1 MPAGSGLV
9 KFKDF
14 GLLVFWYFFIVGFL
28 LSVFEGK
35 RMPGGRPSSTKSK
48 WFNRQLSDTDKL
60 ILAAAGDG
68 DLSKGFK
75 NLLEIYQ
82 VLWSHGY
89 RPRIDFE
96 EFLCGDTNERQRLN
110 TERSGGF

>member
-1 MPAGSGLV
+1 L
-9 KFKDF
+9 DF
-14 GLLVFWYFFIVGFL
+14 GWDEFLLVFYYPFFISYL

-35 RMPGGRPSSTKSK
+35 IMPGGRPSSIKSK

-82 VLWSHGY
+82 VLWSRGY

-96 EFLCGDTNERQRLN
+96 EFLYGDTNER
-110 TERSGGF
+110 

>member
-1 MPAGSGLV
+1 L
-9 KFKDF
+9 DF
-14 GLLVFWYFFIVGFL
+14 GWDSFLLVFYYPFFISYL

-35 RMPGGRPSSTKSK
+35 IMPGGRPSSIKSK

-82 VLWSHGY
+82 VLWSRGY

-96 EFLCGDTNERQRLN
+96 EFLCRDTNER
-110 TERSGGF
+110 